1 MKRRCFAF
9 ALILLLVLSL
19 GGPALAVDNYGSI
32 RDATDCLGSKA
43 LRKQG
48 EQAFPKLSER
58 LGLDL
63 RVDVLTES
71 AYDSVGDTAIEYYEE
86 YNYGYGERREG
97 ATLTILLELQDGG
110 GYAMPSPDS
119 WCVYANLRLGRG
131 NSQDLANAI
140 RDAVEPYMAASL
152 WDGSDIVASS
162 EALVDA
168 AGAMAKAASDY
179 ILTNCPLDPAEAGE
193 SAGAGLFGGNMQHV
207 MDLAGYLTSEEWES
221 LESKAKA
228 LSESHQMGIYFIIV
242 DDYTRYGTGN
252 VYTVTTQ
259 IYHNKKLGAGKGR
272 DGIIVL
278 LSMAE
283 RDYAMFVYGK
293 HAEYAFDEYGQE
305 QLEEAFLGDFG
316 NDNWYT
322 GISNYLNTCDDFLTK
337 AESGKPVRYSP
348 WPLIGIMTALS
359 CVVAGAV
366 CYSSLRKMKTVH
378 SKAEAD
384 AYLTGSGLHL
394 TERYDRYTHTTQ
406 TRTKIESKSSSS
418 GGTSREEGG
427 GGSGRSGKF

>member
-19 GGPALAVDNYGSI
+19 GAPALALVNYGSI
-32 RDATDCLGSKA
+32 RDATDCLGSAA
-43 LRKQG
+43 LRRQG
-48 EQAFPKLSER
+48 EQVLPKISER

-71 AYDSVGDTAIEYYEE
+71 AYGSVGDTAIEYYEE
-86 YNYGYGERREG
+86 YNYGYGERKEG
-97 ATLTILLELQDGG
+97 ATLTILLELQDGV

-119 WCVYANLRLGRG
+119 WCVYVNLRPGRG

-179 ILTNCPLDPAEAGE
+179 VLANCPLDPAEAG
-193 SAGAGLFGGNMQHV
+193 SSPFGGNMQYV

-242 DDYTRYGTGN
+242 DDYTRYGTGD

-259 IYHNKKLGAGKGR
+259 IYHNKKLGAGAGR

-293 HAEYAFDEYGQE
+293 HAEYAFDAYGQE

-316 NDNWYT
+316 SNDWYT
-322 GISNYLNTCDDFLTK
+322 GISNYLHTCDDFLTK
-337 AESGKPVRYSP
+337 AEAGKPVRDSP

-394 TERYDRYTHTTQ
+394 TKQYDRYTHTTQ

-418 GGTSREEGG
+418 GGTSSAVGG

>member
-19 GGPALAVDNYGSI
+19 GAPALALVNYGSI
-32 RDATDCLGSKA
+32 RDATDCLGSAA
-43 LRKQG
+43 LRRQG
-48 EQAFPKLSER
+48 EQVLPKISER

-71 AYDSVGDTAIEYYEE
+71 AYGSVGDTAIEYYEE
-86 YNYGYGERREG
+86 YNYGYGERKEG
-97 ATLTILLELQDGG
+97 ATLTILLELQDGV

-119 WCVYANLRLGRG
+119 WCVYVNLRPGRG

-179 ILTNCPLDPAEAGE
+179 VLANCPLDPAEAG
-193 SAGAGLFGGNMQHV
+193 SSPFGGNMQYV

-242 DDYTRYGTGN
+242 DDYTRYGTGD

-259 IYHNKKLGAGKGR
+259 IYHNKKLGAGAAGMASSFCSAWR
-272 DGIIVL
+272 SGITPCS
-278 LSMAE
+278 SMANMPNMPSMHMD
-283 RDYAMFVYGK
+283 RNSWKRPSWAIL
-293 HAEYAFDEYGQE
+293 A
-305 QLEEAFLGDFG
+305 
-316 NDNWYT
+316 T
-322 GISNYLNTCDDFLTK
+322 T
-337 AESGKPVRYSP
+337 
-348 WPLIGIMTALS
+348 IGIRAFPTICIPAM
-359 CVVAGAV
+359 
-366 CYSSLRKMKTVH
+366 
-378 SKAEAD
+378 
-384 AYLTGSGLHL
+384 
-394 TERYDRYTHTTQ
+394 
-406 TRTKIESKSSSS
+406 I
-418 GGTSREEGG
+418 
-427 GGSGRSGKF
+427 F